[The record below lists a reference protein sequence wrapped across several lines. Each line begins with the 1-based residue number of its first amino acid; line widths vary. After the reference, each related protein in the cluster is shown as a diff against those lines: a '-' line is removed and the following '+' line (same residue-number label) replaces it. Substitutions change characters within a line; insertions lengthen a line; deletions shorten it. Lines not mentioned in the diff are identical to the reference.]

1 MRRFLLSCFLKKN
14 RAWVLAALILFIG
27 GIGCAEDRSSPGD
40 GASSF
45 TDDLG
50 RSLTLDLP
58 AERVL
63 TLAPNLTEIVFAAGA
78 GDKLVGANTADD
90 HPPAVDTLPR
100 FSVLPVDFEAITALQ
115 PDLLLATD
123 QTNNPRDAE
132 TFAELGIP
140 TVFFSFS
147 SLDDIFRVI
156 REVGTLTG
164 TRTQADAAADS
175 LEAALQKVKQRTADV
190 ADRPLVLFLIGDE
203 TLYAFGS
210 SSYVQDVIHIA
221 GGRSATA
228 DLHQRAPVL
237 NEEFVLTTKPDV
249 IVGAFG
255 SSYDTD
261 QLLQLHP
268 TWKTVPAVRNGQIYS
283 LNQDLILRPGPRVV
297 EATRRIAAF
306 LHPGRISTPSP
317 DEPVSPR

>member
-1 MRRFLLSCFLKKN
+1 MHRFILPCFLKKS
-14 RAWVLAALILFIG
+14 RIWVLATLALLAG
-27 GIGCAEDRSSPGD
+27 GLGCTEDRSSPGD
-40 GASSF
+40 HASSF

-58 AERVL
+58 VDRVL
-63 TLAPNLTEIVFAAGA
+63 TLSPNLTEIVYAAGA
-78 GDKLVGANTADD
+78 GGKLVGANAADD
-90 HPPAVDTLPR
+90 YPPAVDTLPR

-140 TVFFSFS
+140 TAFFSFN
-147 SLDDIFRVI
+147 SLGDIFRVI

-164 TRTQADAAADS
+164 TEAHADATADS
-175 LEAALQKVKQRTADV
+175 LEAVLHEIKQQTAGV
-190 ADRPLVLFLIGDE
+190 TNRPLVLFLIGDE
-203 TLYAFGS
+203 TLYSFGS
-210 SSYVQDVIHIA
+210 SSYVQDVIRIA

-228 DLHQRAPVL
+228 NLDKRAPIL
-237 NEEFVLTTKPDV
+237 NEEFVLTKKPDV

-261 QLLQLHP
+261 QLIQLHP
-268 TWKTVPAVRNGQIYS
+268 TWKAVPAVRNGRVYS
-283 LNQDLILRPGPRVV
+283 LDQDIILRPGPRVV
-297 EATRRIAAF
+297 KATRRIAAF
-306 LHPGRISTPSP
+306 LHPGRVTAPPP
-317 DEPVSPR
+317 DEPVSLQ

>member
-1 MRRFLLSCFLKKN
+1 MPCSLKKN
-14 RAWVLAALILFIG
+14 CAWVLIVLALLVG
-27 GIGCAEDRSSPGD
+27 GTGCAGDRSSPGK

-63 TLAPNLTEIVFAAGA
+63 TLSPNLTEIVFAAGA
-78 GDKLVGANTADD
+78 GDKLVGANTADNY
-90 HPPAVDTLPR
+90 PPAVDTLPR

-140 TVFFSFS
+140 TAFFSFS
-147 SLDDIFRVI
+147 NIDDIFRVI

-164 TRTQADAAADS
+164 TQARANAAADS
-175 LEAALQKVKQRTADV
+175 LEAALHAVKQQTADV

-203 TLYAFGS
+203 TLYSFGS

-228 DLHQRAPVL
+228 NLDQRAPVL
-237 NEEFVLTTKPDV
+237 NEEFVLAKEPEV
-249 IVGAFG
+249 IVGTFG
-255 SSYDTD
+255 SSYDSD

-268 TWKTVPAVRNGQIYS
+268 TWQKVPAVRNRRVYS

-297 EATRRIAAF
+297 EATRRMAAF
-306 LHPGRISTPSP
+306 LHPGRVSAPSP
-317 DEPVSPR
+317 DEPVSPQ